1 MKASTARDT
10 VLTCPDC
17 GFATKPTTQ
26 ALAEHGLRLHSCDL
40 TRERAARAARVEER
54 TQRTGPVRDCQH
66 PRARHQH
73 GTRPAYVFD
82 KCRCR
87 PCTDAAAAYE
97 RNRVKQTV
105 YGRWQPYVDADPAR
119 EHVLQLMAA
128 GMGWKRIAKTA
139 GVTLS
144 IVSRLIYGKAETGSR
159 PQPRIRASN
168 AEKILAVRWEPTSR
182 THVDATGTHRRLQA
196 LATLGWS
203 DSKLA
208 TRLGMAGCNYA
219 RMMRTDRVYA
229 RTAAAV
235 RALYDQLWDVPPPED
250 DHRDRIAASRA
261 RNRATRLRWAP
272 PLAWDDDTIDD
283 PSARAHGVERAQQRR
298 RDALIEDVTEL
309 VQQGATVA
317 SACARL
323 GVQRSNLERTLHRAG
338 RHDLWRRLTGSDPLA
353 RNTIDPFTG
362 TGGLIDER
370 TAS

>member
-1 MKASTARDT
+1 MKARNT

-17 GFATKPTTQ
+17 GFSTKLTTR

-40 TRERAARAARVEER
+40 TRERQARAARVQAR
-54 TQRTGPVRDCQH
+54 AQRSGPVRDCEH

-105 YGRWQPYVDADPAR
+105 YGRWQPYVDAEPAR
-119 EHVLQLMAA
+119 AHVLQLMDA
-128 GMGWKRIAKTA
+128 GMGWKRIARTA

-144 IVSRLIYGKAETGSR
+144 IVSRLVYGKAENGSR

-168 AEKILAVRWEPTSR
+168 AEKILAVRWEPASR
-182 THVDATGTHRRLQA
+182 TSVDATGTHRRLQA

-208 TRLGMAGCNYA
+208 ARLGMASCNYG

-235 RALYDQLWDVPPPED
+235 RALYDELWQVPPPEN

-261 RNRATRLRWAP
+261 RNRATLLHWAP

-283 PSARAHGVERAQQRR
+283 PKARAHGVQGGQQRR
-298 RDALIEDVTEL
+298 RDALVEDITEL
-309 VQQGATVA
+309 LDQGGTVA
-317 SACARL
+317 SVCARL
-323 GVQRSNLERTLHRAG
+323 GVQRSNLQRSLYRAG
-338 RHDLWRRLTGSDPLA
+338 RHDLWRRLTGSEPLA
-353 RNTIDPFTG
+353 RNTIDPFAG
-362 TGGLIDER
+362 TDGLHHER
-370 TAS
+370 TA